1 MSAFTFLRSHDW
13 VKGFFAGA
21 VGAALVVPAAS
32 VIAQVGITPSRDP
45 DLAEYQGMVRE
56 CRVVIPET
64 SAQVFAT
71 TDQIPSAQIGTF
83 SGGTVVKLTGVF
95 RTVDGSSNMAQVY
108 LPNGNKISV
117 QPVGWVRTD
126 KITTLRPGMRC
137 PQP

>member
-1 MSAFTFLRSHDW
+1 MSAFTLLRSHDW
-13 VKGFFAGA
+13 IKGFLAGA
-21 VGAALVVPAAS
+21 AGAALVVPAAS
-32 VIAQVGITPSRDP
+32 VIAQVGITPSSP
-45 DLAEYQGMVRE
+45 NLAEYQGMVRE

-95 RTVDGSSNMAQVY
+95 RPIEGSSNMAQVY
-108 LPNGNKISV
+108 LPSGQNISV